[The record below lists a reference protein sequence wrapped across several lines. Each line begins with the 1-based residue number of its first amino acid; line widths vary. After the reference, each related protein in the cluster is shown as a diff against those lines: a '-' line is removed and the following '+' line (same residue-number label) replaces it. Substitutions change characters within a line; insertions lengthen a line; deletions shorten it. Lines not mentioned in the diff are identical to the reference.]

1 MKLHSNKQ
9 YLDMNNQILKI
20 NLGASRES
28 QKQQGF
34 FDGRFVS
41 RTEQSKKTY
50 TRKNKHKNKSHE

>member
-1 MKLHSNKQ
+1 MT
-9 YLDMNNQILKI
+9 NQTLKI

-41 RTEQSKKTY
+41 RVEQSKKSY
-50 TRKNKHKNKSHE
+50 TRKTKHKNKSYE

>member
-1 MKLHSNKQ
+1 MKLHLNKQ
-9 YLDMNNQILKI
+9 CHVMTNQTLKI

-41 RTEQSKKTY
+41 RVEQSKKSY
-50 TRKNKHKNKSHE
+50 TRKTKHKNKSYE

>member
-1 MKLHSNKQ
+1 
-9 YLDMNNQILKI
+9 MNNQTLKI

-34 FDGRFVS
+34 FDGRFVA

-50 TRKNKHKNKSHE
+50 TRKNKHKNKSYE